1 MKLKIEGENLE
12 VYLLVSPEGG
22 YLPSKEPLEVEKV
35 LSFEHPF
42 LGKFSVGASPEGETN
57 FGLLKFVEIAKGLL
71 YAERGLLF
79 ESYKAVKNFLN
90 FDWLNLLGETF
101 GETTLKNF
109 LLEAT
114 LGAFEPDGFVEK
126 EFDTEKLAKEFFS
139 LSGVNFY
146 TRVVGF
152 GYRRETFEDEKG
164 NLTLKVGE
172 KVFALW
178 EKENEYDPN
187 AVAVYHQS
195 GEKLGYL
202 RKTYSEHLKGVLREK
217 LLLEGEIVGVIER
230 NNPNEM
236 VYISLT
242 L

>member
-1 MKLKIEGENLE
+1 MKLKIEGEHLE
-12 VYLLVSPEGG
+12 VYLLVSSEGG
-22 YLPSKEPLEVEKV
+22 YLPLKEPFEVEKI
-35 LSFEHPF
+35 LSFEHPL
-42 LGKFSVGASPEGETN
+42 LGKFSVGFSPEGEIN
-57 FGLLKFVEIAKGLL
+57 FGLSKFVEIAKALL

-90 FDWLNLLGETF
+90 FDWFSLLGETF

-114 LGAFEPDGFVEK
+114 LGAFEPDGFIEK

-139 LSGVNFY
+139 LRGVDFY

-152 GYRRETFEDEKG
+152 GYRRETFEDERG
-164 NLTLKVGE
+164 NLTLKMGD

-202 RKTYSEHLKGVLREK
+202 RKTYSEHLKGVLKKK
-217 LLLEGEIVGVIER
+217 LLLEGEIVGVLER
-230 NNPNEM
+230 NNSNEM
-236 VYISLT
+236 VYIRIAV
-242 L
+242 